1 MPLRSL
7 KRFRESLQMIID
19 SSKCDISEN
28 FVTDIVIVGGGIS
41 GLFLATLLEKT
52 QKKIIIIE
60 KGNDSLNQNFEGR
73 TVNVGQKH
81 HGSQNE
87 NGLAIGGNG
96 RLWGGQFV
104 QFERQDINKNYWGLD
119 YKELQKHYDE
129 IYKIFKIQTTDD
141 PIFHNNN
148 QFIKN
153 QSIDRYFTYF
163 LQQPN
168 IYKIYKDQI
177 SNSRNIK
184 LFKNL
189 TANSINFKEEVAQEI
204 YCLAKNKKSIKIK
217 SKIFVF
223 CMGTIENNRFFLSL
237 KQSNNESPIKYNK
250 LIGHYFQDHIGLTAG
265 EVKLYSEKRFRLF
278 FEGGF
283 YKNRIYQPKLKNK
296 KTNVSMSCE
305 FSSKSKYSNTLPELR
320 ESIKKFPNFNT
331 LSRLPFLLIKTLN
344 LPKKA
349 IELYLH
355 HKLQKR
361 IKSFF
366 DDGIQLY
373 IQSEQ
378 IPEYQ
383 STLTANK
390 NLLSDG
396 LRQISLNWKINGD
409 EFTEIRKFIND
420 VNNFLKSNNI
430 GEIISKELIYSN
442 EKIYANLT
450 DTNHPSGG
458 LIISK
463 NDNEGVCDM
472 NQKVWNTKNI
482 FIGGASAFPNSSYAN
497 ITATILALTHRLSTY
512 LKKIP

>member
-1 MPLRSL
+1 
-7 KRFRESLQMIID
+7 
-19 SSKCDISEN
+19 
-28 FVTDIVIVGGGIS
+28 
-41 GLFLATLLEKT
+41 
-52 QKKIIIIE
+52 
-60 KGNDSLNQNFEGR
+60 
-73 TVNVGQKH
+73 
-81 HGSQNE
+81 
-87 NGLAIGGNG
+87 
-96 RLWGGQFV
+96 
-104 QFERQDINKNYWGLD
+104 
-119 YKELQKHYDE
+119 
-129 IYKIFKIQTTDD
+129 
-141 PIFHNNN
+141 
-148 QFIKN
+148 
-153 QSIDRYFTYF
+153 
-163 LQQPN
+163 
-168 IYKIYKDQI
+168 
-177 SNSRNIK
+177 
-184 LFKNL
+184 
-189 TANSINFKEEVAQEI
+189 
-204 YCLAKNKKSIKIK
+204 
-217 SKIFVF
+217 
-223 CMGTIENNRFFLSL
+223 
-237 KQSNNESPIKYNK
+237 
-250 LIGHYFQDHIGLTAG
+250 
-265 EVKLYSEKRFRLF
+265 
-278 FEGGF
+278 
-283 YKNRIYQPKLKNK
+283 
-296 KTNVSMSCE
+296 MSCE

-396 LRQISLNWKINGD
+396 LRQISLNRKINGD

-497 ITATILALTHRLSTY
+497 ITATILALTHRLGTY